1 MDHEQ
6 STKAFY
12 DLVWPRRGDVLRVA
26 RILSGNAADAEDLA
40 QETLLKAFRSIDTFR
55 AGTDA
60 RAWLLTILRNV
71 RIDRLRARGG
81 FPEPVSLG
89 QLDWDPAAP
98 EREETPPAWDN
109 PEDVL
114 NSLSDAQVIR
124 ALQQLPEDIRLTLLL
139 VDVEQLLHEEAANI
153 LGVPVGTIKSRTHRG
168 RGMLRAALRPLA
180 HELRVLRK

>member
-1 MDHEQ
+1 LDHEQ

-60 RAWLLTILRNV
+60 KAWLLTILRNV

-81 FPEPVSLG
+81 LPEPLSLG
-89 QLDWDPAAP
+89 HLDWEPAGPA
-98 EREETPPAWDN
+98 REETPPWDN

-124 ALQQLPEDIRLTLLL
+124 ALQELPEDIRLTLLL
-139 VDVEQLLHEEAANI
+139 VDVEQLLHEEAAAI

-168 RGMLRAALRPLA
+168 RSMLREALRPLA
-180 HELRVLRK
+180 EELRLLRK